1 MKYWHKLVLFLNRI
15 IFKNRSYSVLLN
27 NINGASFEE
36 VKEQLKG
43 MKATILNKTNEG
55 YIAKFTSFHTEYI
68 LSFTSC
74 DKVKRIEI
82 EHWKDL
88 DVKFGKEIFTK

>member
-1 MKYWHKLVLFLNRI
+1 MKYWYKLVLFLNRI

-43 MKATILNKTNEG
+43 MKVTVFNRTDEG
-55 YIAKFTSFHTEYI
+55 YFVRFTSFHTEYI

-74 DKVKRIEI
+74 DKVKHIEL
-82 EHWKDL
+82 EYWNDM
-88 DVKFGKEIFTK
+88 DVKFSKEVPK